1 MLGTSLQSTYLWC
14 TAEEVLHGF
23 TSLKRHEG
31 HIKGAENADTDFQFI
46 VHRFQETH
54 KNHADSLVI
63 ALSPSHCAPDIPHRK
78 LALQCYRFSKINE
91 TGCYSDAQDRHMAG
105 GSLQHVNRLGCNM
118 YMYIYIVYLII
129 YIHPQIYVY
138 RYTYTYIYIYT

>member
-1 MLGTSLQSTYLWC
+1 
-14 TAEEVLHGF
+14 
-23 TSLKRHEG
+23 LKRHEG

-105 GSLQHVNRLGCNM
+105 GSLQHVNRLGCICIC
-118 YMYIYIVYLII
+118 IYI
-129 YIHPQIYVY
+129 
-138 RYTYTYIYIYT
+138 